1 MLSKL
6 GTLNKYIPFFE
17 GGARMK
23 RILKTATFWFVVV
36 GILGIILN
44 LTGIDDINL
53 FIGFNPI
60 LNAFSSSKACR
71 DTINSVP
78 YLWHVLSIITMA
90 GYGFLIDLIRKATK
104 KN

>member
-1 MLSKL
+1 
-6 GTLNKYIPFFE
+6 
-17 GGARMK
+17 MK
-23 RILKTATFWFVVV
+23 RIIKTATFWFIVV

-71 DTINSVP
+71 DMINSIP
-78 YLWHVLSIITMA
+78 YLWHILSIVTMA
-90 GYGFLIDLIRKATK
+90 VYGLLIDLLRKAA
-104 KN
+104 KNN

>member
-1 MLSKL
+1 
-6 GTLNKYIPFFE
+6 
-17 GGARMK
+17 MK
-23 RILKTATFWFVVV
+23 WIIKTATFWFVIV

-44 LTGIDDINL
+44 LTAIDDINL
-53 FIGFNPI
+53 LIGFNPI
-60 LNAFSSSKACR
+60 LNAFSSSKGCR

-78 YLWHVLSIITMA
+78 YLWHILSIVTTA

>member
-1 MLSKL
+1 MLSEL
-6 GTLNKYIPFFE
+6 GTLNKYIQICK

-23 RILKTATFWFVVV
+23 RIMKTATFWFVVV

-60 LNAFSSSKACR
+60 LNAFSSSKDCC
-71 DTINSVP
+71 DVINSVP
-78 YLWHVLSIITMA
+78 YLWHILSIVTMA

>member
-1 MLSKL
+1 MLSEL
-6 GTLNKYIPFFE
+6 GTLNKYIPIFE
-17 GGARMK
+17 GGVRMK
-23 RILKTATFWFVVV
+23 RIMKTATFWFVVV

-78 YLWHVLSIITMA
+78 YLWHILSIVTMG
-90 GYGFLIDLIRKATK
+90 GYGFLIDLIRKAT
-104 KN
+104 

>member
-1 MLSKL
+1 MKL
-6 GTLNKYIPFFE
+6 I
-17 GGARMK
+17 
-23 RILKTATFWFVVV
+23 IKTATFWFVAV
-36 GILGIILN
+36 GFVGIILN

-71 DTINSVP
+71 DVINSVP
-78 YLWHVLSIITMA
+78 YLWHILSIVTMA
-90 GYGFLIDLIRKATK
+90 GYGLLIDLIRKAVK

>member
-1 MLSKL
+1 
-6 GTLNKYIPFFE
+6 
-17 GGARMK
+17 MK
-23 RILKTATFWFVVV
+23 RIMKTATFWFVVV

-44 LTGIDDINL
+44 LMGIDDINL

-60 LNAFSSSKACR
+60 LNTFSSSKACR

-78 YLWHVLSIITMA
+78 YLWHILSIVTMA

>member
-1 MLSKL
+1 
-6 GTLNKYIPFFE
+6 
-17 GGARMK
+17 MK
-23 RILKTATFWFVVV
+23 RIFKTATFWFVVV

-53 FIGFNPI
+53 FIGFNPV
-60 LNAFSSSKACR
+60 LNAFSSSKVCR

-78 YLWHVLSIITMA
+78 YMWHLLSIVTMA
-90 GYGFLIDLIRKATK
+90 GYGLLIDIIRKAAK